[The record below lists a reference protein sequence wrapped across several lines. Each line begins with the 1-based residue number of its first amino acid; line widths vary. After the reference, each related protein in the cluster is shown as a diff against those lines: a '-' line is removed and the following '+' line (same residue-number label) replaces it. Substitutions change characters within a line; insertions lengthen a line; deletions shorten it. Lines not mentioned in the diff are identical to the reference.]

1 VRAEGKGQRA
11 EVTLSFSSFLINY
24 REGKG
29 QKAEV
34 TLSFSSF
41 LLLIKGKGQK
51 AEEPLLSPSYALCLL
66 PSASCLLPYPCS
78 KFGVML
84 SCSNSAQF

>member
-51 AEEPLLSPSYALCLL
+51 AEEPLPFSSSFPMPPAFCLIL
-66 PSASCLLPYPCS
+66 VLNL
-78 KFGVML
+78 V
-84 SCSNSAQF
+84 